1 MKLWPSPRQSTREK
15 LVRELVNAMDLEQFM
30 RDYENLEKRRHTIDE
45 SRRRRSEKAALVS
58 IYDIHNDDVDDA
70 NLDALLLELNG
81 DDDGVDDTEL
91 FDFVMQDDD
100 GNDDDDVIIDS
111 DDDDD
116 DGGVRVNYDG
126 DNDNDDEEHEQQG
139 QQEEGSSNDE
149 NDRSQSNI
157 MRNMTQVYA
166 NTMFE
171 TDVESSQGAREVT
184 DEVVAALRHEN
195 ERLRKQ
201 VSDLLSMICMP
212 MNSPALSTSMQSRRR
227 RMA

>member
-171 TDVESSQGAREVT
+171 TDVESSQGTREVT

>member
-45 SRRRRSEKAALVS
+45 SRRRRSEKAAVVS

-91 FDFVMQDDD
+91 FGFDD

>member
-1 MKLWPSPRQSTREK
+1 M
-15 LVRELVNAMDLEQFM
+15 NAMDLEQFM